1 MDRVSQ
7 RFNEGF
13 TSDSRSSS
21 VPAVSESVNQS
32 VVTRVAVL
40 ASGDGSNLQAII
52 DSVHGRFGVEL
63 VCVLSDKPEARA
75 LERARAAGIAT
86 ASFTTAEF
94 ADSEQ
99 SESNPRLRRDLA
111 MAEHLRAAG
120 VDLVVLAGYMQ
131 ILSAEFIN
139 RFFGRIINVHPSL
152 LPKYPGLAAIE
163 QALEA
168 GESQT
173 GVTVHYVD
181 EGVDTGPIIAQEP
194 IGIAPGES
202 VESLTARVHE
212 IEHRLLPEVIA
223 QIAANSH
230 E

>member
-1 MDRVSQ
+1 M
-7 RFNEGF
+7 
-13 TSDSRSSS
+13 
-21 VPAVSESVNQS
+21 SESVNQS
-32 VVTRVAVL
+32 VITRVAVL
-40 ASGDGSNLQAII
+40 ASGEGSNLQAII
-52 DSVHGRFGVEL
+52 DSVHGRFGVEV
-63 VCVLSDKPEARA
+63 VCVLSDKADARA
-75 LERARAAGIAT
+75 LQRAELAEIET
-86 ASFTTAEF
+86 AIFELQPYL
-94 ADSEQ
+94 DEPYL
-99 SESNPRLRRDLA
+99 NPRVARDID
-111 MAEHLRAAG
+111 MADKIDELK

-163 QALEA
+163 QALDA
-168 GESQT
+168 GETQT

-181 EGVDTGPIIAQEP
+181 EGVDTGDVIAQEP

-202 VESLTARVHE
+202 LESLTARVHQ

-223 QIAANSH
+223 QIANSRAS